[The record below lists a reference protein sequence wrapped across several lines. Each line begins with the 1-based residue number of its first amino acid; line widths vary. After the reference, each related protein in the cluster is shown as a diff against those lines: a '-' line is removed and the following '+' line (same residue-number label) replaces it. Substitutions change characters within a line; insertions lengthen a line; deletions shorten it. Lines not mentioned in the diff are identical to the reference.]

1 MKELNIYYRAFRRD
15 NPEGETQLLNVMVTD
30 EAAET
35 ITRAL
40 HTDRD
45 SFLDTFSGK
54 ELNTLHSLN
63 KVCEGLEQLC
73 GQSIYKHGE
82 SRPYTYARNGGFA
95 LKLEAVEDVTDQD
108 PGAAFMGYDPADPE
122 GDVTVY
128 GAPEYAGGE

>member
-15 NPEGETQLLNVMVTD
+15 NPEGETQLLNVIVTD

-45 SFLDTFSGK
+45 SFLDIFSGN
-54 ELNTLHSLN
+54 ELRTLYALN
-63 KVCEGLEQLC
+63 KACEGIEQLC

-82 SRPYTYARNGGFA
+82 STPYTYVRNGGFA
-95 LKLEAVEDVTDQD
+95 LELEAVEDVTDQD
-108 PGAAFMGYDPADPE
+108 HGLTFVGLEPEDDIAAF
-122 GDVTVY
+122 

>member
-15 NPEGETQLLNVMVTD
+15 CPEGETQLLNVMVTD

-40 HTDRD
+40 DVDRD
-45 SFLDTFSGK
+45 SIMDTFSGK

-63 KVCEGLEQLC
+63 KACECIEQLC
-73 GQSIYKHGE
+73 GQSIFKHGE

-95 LKLEAVEDVTDQD
+95 LELEAVEDVTDQD
-108 PGAAFMGYDPADPE
+108 HGLTFVGLEPEDDIAAFD
-122 GDVTVY
+122 
-128 GAPEYAGGE
+128 APEYAGGE

>member
-1 MKELNIYYRAFRRD
+1 MKELNVYYRAYSRG

-35 ITRAL
+35 ITRAANV
-40 HTDRD
+40 DRD

-54 ELNTLHSLN
+54 ALNTLHALN
-63 KVCEGLEQLC
+63 KACECIEQLC
-73 GQSIYKHGE
+73 GQSIFKQGE

-95 LKLEAVEDVTDQD
+95 LELEAVEDVTDQD
-108 PGAAFMGYDPADPE
+108 PGAVFMGVDLGDPN

>member
-45 SFLDTFSGK
+45 SFLDIFSGN
-54 ELNTLHSLN
+54 ELRTLHALN
-63 KVCEGLEQLC
+63 KACEGIEQLC

-95 LKLEAVEDVTDQD
+95 LELEAVEDVTDQD
-108 PGAAFMGYDPADPE
+108 HGLTFVGLEPEDDIAAFD
-122 GDVTVY
+122 
-128 GAPEYAGGE
+128 APEYAGGE

>member
-15 NPEGETQLLNVMVTD
+15 NPDGETQLLNVMVTD

-35 ITRAL
+35 IIRAL

-54 ELNTLHSLN
+54 ELNTLHALN
-63 KVCEGLEQLC
+63 KACECIEQLC
-73 GQSIYKHGE
+73 GQSIFKHGE

-95 LKLEAVEDVTDQD
+95 LELEAVEDVTDQD
-108 PGAAFMGYDPADPE
+108 HGLTFVGLEPGLKTTLPLFD
-122 GDVTVY
+122 
-128 GAPEYAGGE
+128 APEYAGGE

>member
-35 ITRAL
+35 ITRAANV
-40 HTDRD
+40 DRD

-54 ELNTLHSLN
+54 ELNTLHALN
-63 KVCEGLEQLC
+63 KACECIEQLC
-73 GQSIYKHGE
+73 GQSIFKHGE

-95 LKLEAVEDVTDQD
+95 LELEAVEDVTDQD
-108 PGAAFMGYDPADPE
+108 HGLTFVGLEPEDDIAAF
-122 GDVTVY
+122 

>member
-15 NPEGETQLLNVMVTD
+15 KPEGETQLLNVMVTD

-45 SFLDTFSGK
+45 SFLDTFSGN
-54 ELNTLHSLN
+54 ELRTLHALN
-63 KVCEGLEQLC
+63 KACEGIEQLC

-82 SRPYTYARNGGFA
+82 STPYTYVRNGGFA
-95 LKLEAVEDVTDQD
+95 LELEDVEDVTDQ
-108 PGAAFMGYDPADPE
+108 E
-122 GDVTVY
+122 QVEDVCLLL
-128 GAPEYAGGE
+128 EDC

>member
-45 SFLDTFSGK
+45 SFLDIFSGN
-54 ELNTLHSLN
+54 ELRTLHALN
-63 KVCEGLEQLC
+63 KACEGIEQLC

-82 SRPYTYARNGGFA
+82 STPYTYVRNGGFA
-95 LKLEAVEDVTDQD
+95 LELEAVEDVTDQD
-108 PGAAFMGYDPADPE
+108 HGLTFVGLEPENDIAAFD
-122 GDVTVY
+122 
-128 GAPEYAGGE
+128 APEYAGGE

>member
-40 HTDRD
+40 HADRD
-45 SFLDTFSGK
+45 RFLDIFSGN
-54 ELNTLHSLN
+54 ELRTLHALN
-63 KVCEGLEQLC
+63 KACEGIEQLC

-82 SRPYTYARNGGFA
+82 STPYTYVRNGGFA
-95 LKLEAVEDVTDQD
+95 LELEAVEDVTDQD
-108 PGAAFMGYDPADPE
+108 HGLTFVGLEPENDIAAFD
-122 GDVTVY
+122 
-128 GAPEYAGGE
+128 APEYAGGE

>member
-40 HTDRD
+40 DVNRD
-45 SFLDTFSGK
+45 SILDTFSGK

-82 SRPYTYARNGGFA
+82 SRPYTYVRNGGFA
-95 LKLEAVEDVTDQD
+95 LILEAVEDVTGQD
-108 PGAAFMGYDPADPE
+108 HGLTFVGLEPEYDSAA
-122 GDVTVY
+122 Y
-128 GAPEYAGGE
+128 GAPEYFGGE

>member
-15 NPEGETQLLNVMVTD
+15 NPDGETQLLNVMVTD

-45 SFLDTFSGK
+45 SIMDKFSGN
-54 ELNTLHSLN
+54 ELRTLHALN
-63 KVCEGLEQLC
+63 KACEGIEQLC

-82 SRPYTYARNGGFA
+82 TRPYMYVRAGGFA
-95 LKLEAVEDVTDQD
+95 LVLDDVEDVTDLSED
-108 PGAAFMGYDPADPE
+108 F
-122 GDVTVY
+122 
-128 GAPEYAGGE
+128 

>member
-15 NPEGETQLLNVMVTD
+15 NPEGEMQLLNVMVTD

-45 SFLDTFSGK
+45 SFLDIFSGN
-54 ELNTLHSLN
+54 ELRTLHALN
-63 KVCEGLEQLC
+63 KACEGIEQLC

-82 SRPYTYARNGGFA
+82 STPYTYVRNGGFA
-95 LKLEAVEDVTDQD
+95 LELEAVEDVTDQD
-108 PGAAFMGYDPADPE
+108 HGLTFVGLEPEDDIAAFD
-122 GDVTVY
+122 
-128 GAPEYAGGE
+128 APEYAGGE